1 MLNTMLGLRLDLV
14 EEIVVRVLNFV
25 HKADSLV
32 IVDVVAVRI
41 SPTRGVWAIVF
52 ISPVVVIITSIK
64 RLLLYMMIIRLR
76 LVVVSIVMR
85 DRVLIPMV
93 QSPLVFSKMGL
104 EQRLLL
110 VIALVVFKR
119 SVLDVNGFIHVVVT
133 SMLEIPK

>member
-1 MLNTMLGLRLDLV
+1 MLGLRLDLV

-41 SPTRGVWAIVF
+41 SPTRGVWAIVL

-119 SVLDVNGFIHVVVT
+119 SVLDVNGLIHVVVT
-133 SMLEIPK
+133 SMLESPK